1 MERAELRTSVSRVI
15 YTRSSCTP
23 GRVRMYCTGT
33 VYDIQYCNIRTRYS
47 TYTYHVS
54 YTAYCIHFILFE
66 RVKRRKPSRTVA
78 PYWSVWCCVAF
89 CCVVVVV
96 VVVVLVI
103 RTGYG
108 TRALYLRVIL
118 SAAVVTDSLTRIM
131 KIPVHRF
138 VCLPCHAGIL
148 PRHVYTIMNAH
159 AHTLPTS

>member
-1 MERAELRTSVSRVI
+1 VSRG
-15 YTRSSCTP
+15 SFTP
-23 GRVRMYCTGT
+23 GPAVLPAGYVCT
-33 VYDIQYCNIRTRYS
+33 VPVLYMIQYSIQYCSTTVMIRTRYS